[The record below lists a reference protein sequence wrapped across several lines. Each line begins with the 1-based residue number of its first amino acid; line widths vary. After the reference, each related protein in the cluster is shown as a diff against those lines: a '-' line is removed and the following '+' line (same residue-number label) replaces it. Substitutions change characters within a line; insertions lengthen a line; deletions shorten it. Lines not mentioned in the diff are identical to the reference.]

1 MQSVYT
7 QEEGLFRHKEECCI
21 YKFENDFDNC
31 VNTPSAEE
39 TSPTTE
45 ATSRI
50 SDDTS
55 PTTEETSTTEEVTNA
70 DVSTSDM
77 TPVLFTESSATRST
91 LAAEA
96 PPLTWCQGGCPIDGH
111 SCVGNQNHP
120 QTISDDEC
128 KQCNEGQ
135 TFWPCDVDG
144 LCFCWDPNTPRIPPA
159 PSSGKA
165 QLSDERPCD
174 YFTEE
179 IFNKLAP
186 TAQHPYT
193 YQGLCDAIDNYNEFH
208 AEKAFMMGTEEERK
222 SEFASFLGH
231 TLHESDEWRAGREY
245 LVCADNQV
253 VDGEV
258 YCKPCDSESFDWE
271 NFKCNGVGLV
281 GDGLTYNG
289 YCNFV
294 IEPPLA
300 CACEELQSEPPP
312 LDGYIPANKVFFGRG
327 AIQTSWNY
335 NYRSASD
342 ALTGDSS
349 TFCENPDL
357 IATTPEYAWGA
368 GVFFWMENL
377 KEETTCHIEAL
388 KNHDFGGTL
397 FNINGGLECP
407 AYHGGWHGEAIKL
420 RINRYCRASSALGL
434 ESIMAF
440 DGCKGLVDSFA
451 ECLGDGTC
459 PDCKAFSDGCHQ

>member
-1 MQSVYT
+1 MQSIYT
-7 QEEGLFRHKEECCI
+7 EEEGLYRRKEECCA

-31 VNTPSAEE
+31 INTPSAEE
-39 TSPTTE
+39 TSPATEEEEETSSTTE
-45 ATSRI
+45 EETLPTKEEETS
-50 SDDTS
+50 STTEEETLPAKEEETSSTTEEETS
-55 PTTEETSTTEEVTNA
+55 PTTEEVTTT
-70 DVSTSDM
+70 DVATSDM

-96 PPLTWCQGGCPIDGH
+96 EPPSTWCQGGCPIDGH
-111 SCVGNQNHP
+111 TCVGNQNHP
-120 QTISDDEC
+120 QTIDDDEC
-128 KQCNEGQ
+128 RKCNEGQ

-174 YFTEE
+174 YFSEKM
-179 IFNKLAP
+179 FNELAP

-193 YQGLCDAIDNYNEFH
+193 YEGLCDAIDNYNEFH

-245 LVCADNQV
+245 LICADNKI

-335 NYRSASD
+335 NYRKFLPLAS
-342 ALTGDSS
+342 
-349 TFCENPDL
+349 
-357 IATTPEYAWGA
+357 
-368 GVFFWMENL
+368 FF
-377 KEETTCHIEAL
+377 
-388 KNHDFGGTL
+388 
-397 FNINGGLECP
+397 
-407 AYHGGWHGEAIKL
+407 
-420 RINRYCRASSALGL
+420 
-434 ESIMAF
+434 
-440 DGCKGLVDSFA
+440 LV
-451 ECLGDGTC
+451 
-459 PDCKAFSDGCHQ
+459 